1 MPWVKKTVKKGFFTK
16 RRYSIEEVEIVAKRD
31 WQHPYDDWTDAGT
44 EYIVKNKKGEMF
56 ITDEI
61 YN

>member
-1 MPWVKKTVKKGFFTK
+1 MPWVKKRIKKGFFTK
-16 RRYSIEEVEIVAKRD
+16 DEILFEQVEIVAKRA
-31 WQHPYDDWTDAGT
+31 WQHDYDDWTDAGT